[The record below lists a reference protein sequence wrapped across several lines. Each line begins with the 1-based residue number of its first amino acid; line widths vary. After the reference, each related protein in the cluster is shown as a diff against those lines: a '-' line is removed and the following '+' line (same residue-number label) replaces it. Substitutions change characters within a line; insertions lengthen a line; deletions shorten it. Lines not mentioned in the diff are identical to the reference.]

1 MLFEKKSW
9 IVRQHTSHFFLPLFY
24 VQATPSLKKAFG
36 EANYTNDSSAKLLQ
50 SDTVEPAK
58 KKAKFSGPVC
68 NAAAS
73 CDSKALY
80 KNESTKTFFCR
91 EHYEL
96 LSKPARKSLT
106 KVKS

>member
-1 MLFEKKSW
+1 MKKISW

-36 EANYTNDSSAKLLQ
+36 EANSTNDSFAKLLQ

-80 KNESTKTFFCR
+80 KNESTKTFLCR

>member
-1 MLFEKKSW
+1 M
-9 IVRQHTSHFFLPLFY
+9 
-24 VQATPSLKKAFG
+24 QATTSLKKAFG
-36 EANYTNDSSAKLLQ
+36 EANSTNESSAKLIQ
-50 SDTVEPAK
+50 SNTVEPVK
-58 KKAKFSGPVC
+58 KRAKFSGPVC

-91 EHYEL
+91 KHYEL
-96 LSKPARKSLT
+96 MAKPARKSLA